1 MDEKYKSLDE
11 IMEEL
16 EDFESYRENYSENPE
31 DDDYYAKID
40 NPPYRKSNIYTYIDN
55 LKKNDF
61 TSWMIFLMANRNE
74 EVKEIIKKLE
84 IIFNILLE
92 RKQKYQNLN
101 SEFNVDKILD
111 ITDFSYVSSE
121 IEYSQDLT
129 TTQEEFRSQ
138 FISIGKLDF
147 QNFEKSLKNLLNNN
161 DIEEDLEFE
170 NMCLLFEE
178 LCKKLKKDFYIYPD
192 GYITFVCIEEGV
204 VSQEYMKFHC
214 NLEYKTSE
222 VDNVLEEFNK
232 FKNTDMISIADLF
245 FIYDYNSYMK
255 KYGDKNEKIGITNS
269 IKLALTKHHGLSIR
283 KNSKKDFRRN
293 YKKYKDY
300 EIRYYITER
309 SIRNKIKMMKSF
321 IDKCNYKYL
330 FLS

>member
-1 MDEKYKSLDE
+1 MDEKYKSVDE

-129 TTQEEFRSQ
+129 TTQESLGIETST
-138 FISIGKLDF
+138 SPYLDF
-147 QNFEKSLKNLLNNN
+147 
-161 DIEEDLEFE
+161 
-170 NMCLLFEE
+170 
-178 LCKKLKKDFYIYPD
+178 
-192 GYITFVCIEEGV
+192 
-204 VSQEYMKFHC
+204 
-214 NLEYKTSE
+214 
-222 VDNVLEEFNK
+222 NVFFSK
-232 FKNTDMISIADLF
+232 RVQAQDLF
-245 FIYDYNSYMK
+245 HYDSL
-255 KYGDKNEKIGITNS
+255 D
-269 IKLALTKHHGLSIR
+269 
-283 KNSKKDFRRN
+283 
-293 YKKYKDY
+293 
-300 EIRYYITER
+300 
-309 SIRNKIKMMKSF
+309 
-321 IDKCNYKYL
+321 
-330 FLS
+330 